1 MNKKFLFMLSI
12 LFLGVGV
19 AFAAGEFD
27 NVNKVIENADA
38 QVQTTSGV
46 GLKTIM
52 AWLPVIAFGVG
63 VFMGYRHAKKQGDQQ
78 EDSNKVAITMGIAG
92 IVGAIVGVLIDALI
106 GAGLM
111 QDSAKGLQVLKDYWL
126 KALGL

>member
-1 MNKKFLFMLSI
+1 MNKKFLFMLGI
-12 LFLGVGV
+12 LFLGGGV

-38 QVQTTSGV
+38 QVQTTSGA
-46 GLKTIM
+46 GLKLIM

-63 VFMGYRHAKKQGDQQ
+63 VFMGYRHANKQGDQQ
-78 EDSNKVAITMGIAG
+78 EDSNKVAITMAIAG
-92 IVGAIVGVLIDALI
+92 IVGAIAGVLIDALI

-111 QDSAKGLQVLKDYWL
+111 QDSMKGLQVLKDYWI

>member
-1 MNKKFLFMLSI
+1 MNKKFLFMLGI
-12 LFLGVGV
+12 LFLGIS
-19 AFAAGEFD
+19 AALAAGEFD
-27 NVNKVIENADA
+27 SVNKVIENADA
-38 QVQTTSGV
+38 QVQSTSGA
-46 GLKTIM
+46 GLKLIM
-52 AWLPVIAFGVG
+52 AWLPVIAFAVG

-111 QDSAKGLQVLKDYWL
+111 QDSLKGLQVLKEYWL

>member
-1 MNKKFLFMLSI
+1 MNKKFLFMLGI
-12 LFLGVGV
+12 LFLGV

-38 QVQTTSGV
+38 QVQTTSGA
-46 GLKTIM
+46 GLKLIM

-78 EDSNKVAITMGIAG
+78 EDSNKVAITMAIAG
-92 IVGAIVGVLIDALI
+92 IVGAIAGVLIDALI

-111 QDSAKGLQVLKDYWL
+111 QDSMKGLQVLKDYWI

>member
-1 MNKKFLFMLSI
+1 MNKKFLFMLGI

-27 NVNKVIENADA
+27 NVNKVITNADT
-38 QVQTTSGV
+38 QVQTTSGA
-46 GLKTIM
+46 GLRTLM
-52 AWLPVIAFGVG
+52 AWLPVIAFGGG

-78 EDSNKVAITMGIAG
+78 EDSNKIAITMAIAG
-92 IVGAIVGVLIDALI
+92 IFGALAGVLIDALI

-111 QDSAKGLQVLKDYWL
+111 QDSMKGLQVLKDYWVG
-126 KALGL
+126 ALGV

>member
-1 MNKKFLFMLSI
+1 MNKKFLLMLAV
-12 LFLGVGV
+12 LFLGVGA

-38 QVQTTSGV
+38 QVQATSGA
-46 GLKTIM
+46 GLRTVM
-52 AWLPVIAFGVG
+52 AWLPVIALGVG

-92 IVGAIVGVLIDALI
+92 VVGAVVGVLIDALI

-111 QDSAKGLQVLKDYWL
+111 QDSMKGLQVLKDYWI
-126 KALGL
+126 KALGV

>member
-1 MNKKFLFMLSI
+1 MNKKFLLI
-12 LFLGVGV
+12 LAVLFLGVGA

-27 NVNKVIENADA
+27 NVNKVIQNADA
-38 QVQTTSGV
+38 QVQTTSGA
-46 GLKTIM
+46 GLRTAM
-52 AWLPVIAFGVG
+52 AWLPVIAFAVG

-92 IVGAIVGVLIDALI
+92 VVGALAGVLIDALI

-111 QDSAKGLQVLKDYWL
+111 QDSMKGLQVLKDYWI
-126 KALGL
+126 KALGV

>member
-1 MNKKFLFMLSI
+1 MNKKFLFMLGI
-12 LFLGVGV
+12 LFLGVS
-19 AFAAGEFD
+19 AALCAGEFD
-27 NVNKVIENADA
+27 SVNKVIENADA
-38 QVQTTSGV
+38 QVQTTSGA
-46 GLKTIM
+46 GLKLIM

-92 IVGAIVGVLIDALI
+92 IVGVIAGVLIDALI

-111 QDSAKGLQVLKDYWL
+111 QDSMKGLQVLKDYWI

>member
-1 MNKKFLFMLSI
+1 MNKKFLLI
-12 LFLGVGV
+12 LAVLFLGVGA

-38 QVQTTSGV
+38 QVQTTSGA
-46 GLKTIM
+46 GLRTVM
-52 AWLPVIAFGVG
+52 AWLPLITLAAGL
-63 VFMGYRHAKKQGDQQ
+63 FMGYRHAKKQGDQQ
-78 EDSNKVAITMGIAG
+78 EDSNKIAITMAIAG

-111 QDSAKGLQVLKDYWL
+111 QDSMKGLQVLKDYWI
-126 KALGL
+126 KALGV

>member
-1 MNKKFLFMLSI
+1 MLGI

-27 NVNKVIENADA
+27 NVNKVVTNLDA
-38 QVQTTSGV
+38 QVQTTSGA
-46 GLKTIM
+46 GLKTVM
-52 AWLPVIAFGVG
+52 AWLPVIALAVG

-92 IVGAIVGVLIDALI
+92 ICGAIVGVLIDALI

-111 QDSAKGLQVLKDYWL
+111 QDSMKGLQVLKDYWVG
-126 KALGL
+126 ALGV